1 MFLNDIL
8 LIMYRTLSILLAAV
22 LCAPLAWAQ
31 GDTPATAGT
40 VATPF
45 YTLGSPNAGTL
56 VGATA
61 SGVVA
66 DGNLD
71 RFYHFVA
78 ETQGLKIEVVPTGF
92 DARVEVLDLAETV
105 LGTEDVTGAG
115 GTETMFANF
124 LVPGNE
130 YYIRV
135 SASSDGAYTL
145 LTEVL
150 PEAELR
156 ANYSPDPPV
165 DAGLVGYKM
174 GDQAKRNNI
183 NTTVYPVNLTGFV
196 QATMWEF
203 VDQLDGSIY
212 THTVTGS
219 NGTLVLDDVAIPAL
233 LCFGRTYDVRVQLRM
248 EAKWC
253 GWGPARELITEAVPD
268 VYVLPQYLNTSQL
281 LQPGFLR
288 TNYLG
293 DGQAI
298 EWHLETNQGSPDGPT
313 VIDYSGIG
321 NSTYIYFQ
329 NVECMRYNKIYS
341 VEVRAQYCG
350 VWGPWSAPEAFY
362 TSPLPYTNVRPEFCD
377 LEMYVGDGL
386 FSEFIEGADQYA
398 WQAAPIDPDDE
409 TMTPIGP
416 ALVTTTPTTT
426 LTLSALGLEW
436 GQSYR
441 LGCKA
446 ILGTADECDDYQ
458 EGDYGYFCPIH
469 IIDPSAFVTPGE
481 GMAAEGPE
489 TEQIY
494 ADDRLEVVSTS
505 SDNILTLDVASAD
518 FDGYTDFMV
527 LDMQGRLVATQQ
539 LVVTPEMN
547 RVQFAMNKDLPMG
560 VYLVKATQGDQ
571 QLDAK
576 FIIH

>member
-1 MFLNDIL
+1 M
-8 LIMYRTLSILLAAV
+8 
-22 LCAPLAWAQ
+22 LCASLAWAQ
-31 GDTPATAGT
+31 GDTPAAAGT
-40 VATPF
+40 LNPLF
-45 YTLGSPNAGTL
+45 YTLGVPDGGTL

-78 ETQGLKIEVVPTGF
+78 ETQGLKIEVAPTGF
-92 DARVEVLDLAETV
+92 DARLEVLDLSEIV
-105 LGTEDVTGAG
+105 LGTEDVTGVG

-124 LVPGNE
+124 LLPGNE

-135 SASSDGAYTL
+135 SGPASGAFTL

-156 ANYSPDPPV
+156 DGFSPNPPA
-165 DAGLVGYKM
+165 DAGLMGYKM
-174 GDQAKRNNI
+174 TDQAKRNNI
-183 NTTVYPVNLTGFV
+183 NTTVYPVNLTSSV
-196 QATMWEF
+196 EATMWEF
-203 VDQLDGSIY
+203 EDQLDGTIHTISIS
-212 THTVTGS
+212 GS
-219 NGTLVLDDVAIPAL
+219 NGALVLDDVATPST
-233 LCFGRTYDVRVQLRM
+233 LCYGHSYNVRVQLRL
-248 EAKWC
+248 EGQWC
-253 GWGPARELITEAVPD
+253 GWGPIHELVIEQYPE

-293 DGQAI
+293 DGQSI
-298 EWHLETNQGSPDGPT
+298 EWHLETNQGSPVGPT
-313 VIDYSGIG
+313 VIDYVGIG
-321 NSTYIYFQ
+321 NSTYCYFQ
-329 NVECMRYNKIYS
+329 NVECMRYNKVYS

-350 VWGPWSAPEAFY
+350 VMGPWSDPAAFF

-377 LEMYVGDGL
+377 LDLYTGDGL
-386 FSEFIEGADQYA
+386 FAEFIEGADQYA
-398 WQAAPIDPDDE
+398 WQAAPIDPDDAD
-409 TMTPIGP
+409 MIPIGP

-426 LTLSALGLEW
+426 LILSALGLEW

-446 ILGTADECDDYQ
+446 ILGTADACDDYQ

-469 IIDPSAFVTPGE
+469 IIDPSALTTPTE
-481 GMAAEGPE
+481 GIAADGPE

-494 ADDRLEVVSTS
+494 ADERLEVVSTS
-505 SDNILTLDVASAD
+505 SDNILTLDVAAAE
-518 FDGYTDFMV
+518 FDGYTDFVV
-527 LDMQGRLVATQQ
+527 LDMQGRLVANQQ
-539 LVVTPEMN
+539 LVVTSEMN

-576 FIIH
+576 FVIH

>member
-1 MFLNDIL
+1 
-8 LIMYRTLSILLAAV
+8 MYRKLSILFVAL
-22 LCAPLAWAQ
+22 LCTPLAWAQ
-31 GDTPATAGT
+31 GDTPAAAGT
-40 VATPF
+40 LTPLF
-45 YTLGSPNAGTL
+45 YTLGTPDGGSL

-66 DGNLD
+66 DGNVD
-71 RFYHFVA
+71 RFYQFVA
-78 ETQGLKIEVVPTGF
+78 ETQGLKIEVAPTGF
-92 DARVEVLDLAETV
+92 DARVEVLDLGELV
-105 LGTEDVTGAG
+105 LGTEDATGAG
-115 GTETMFANF
+115 ETETMFANF
-124 LVPGNE
+124 LTPGNE

-135 SASSDGAYTL
+135 SGPGEGAFTI

-156 ANYSPDPPV
+156 ANYSPDPPS
-165 DAGLVGYKM
+165 DGGLMGYKM
-174 GDQAKRNNI
+174 GDLVKRNNI
-183 NTTVYPVNLTGFV
+183 NTTVYPVNLTSNV

-203 VDQLDGSIY
+203 VDQLDG
-212 THTVTGS
+212 TVHTKTVSGS
-219 NGTLVLDDVAIPAL
+219 NGTLMLDDVATPST
-233 LCFGRTYDVRVQLRM
+233 LCYGHTYDVRVQLRM

-253 GWGPARELITEAVPD
+253 GWGPIRELITEAYPE

-298 EWHLETNQGSPDGPT
+298 EWHLETNLGSPAGPT
-313 VIDYSGIG
+313 QIDYSGIG
-321 NSTYIYFQ
+321 NSTYCYFQ

-350 VWGPWSAPEAFY
+350 VWGEWSDPAAFY
-362 TSPLPYTNVRPEFCD
+362 TSPLPYTNVRPEFCGLD
-377 LEMYVGDGL
+377 LYAGDGL
-386 FSEFIEGADQYA
+386 FAEFIEGADQYA

-426 LTLSALGLEW
+426 LILSALGLEW

-446 ILGTADECDDYQ
+446 ILGTADACDDYQ

-469 IIDPSAFVTPGE
+469 IIDPSALTTPTE
-481 GMAAEGPE
+481 GIAADGPE

-494 ADDRLEVVSTS
+494 ADERLEVVSTS
-505 SDNILTLDVASAD
+505 SDNILTLDVAAAE
-518 FDGYTDFMV
+518 FDGYTDFVV
-527 LDMQGRLVATQQ
+527 LDMQGRLVANQQ
-539 LVVTPEMN
+539 LVVTSEMN